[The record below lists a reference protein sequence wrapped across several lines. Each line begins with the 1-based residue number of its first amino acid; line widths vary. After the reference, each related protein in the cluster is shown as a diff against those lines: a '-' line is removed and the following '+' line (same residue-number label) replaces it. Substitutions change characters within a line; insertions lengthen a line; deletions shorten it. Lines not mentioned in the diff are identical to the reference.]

1 METYPLDTY
10 FENHPTV
17 FATILFVSLAL
28 INVLF
33 VAALIH
39 ALNGTKYKFVV
50 IMAVATI
57 VNVICYAVYA
67 WLRIYAYSNEEFQ
80 GLCSFFYFLALAIFQ
95 EQHWILAFTYYTC
108 ANELPYVFRQEAI
121 PDNSK
126 LAKRFILWS
135 VIAVSALSSLWPFFQ
150 NEN

>member
-57 VNVICYAVYA
+57 ANVICYAVYA
-67 WLRIYAYSNEEFQ
+67 WLRIYKYSENK
-80 GLCSFFYFLALAIFQ
+80 GLCSTFYFLALAIFQ

-108 ANELPYVFRQEAI
+108 ANELPYIFRQEKI

-126 LAKRFILWS
+126 LARRVIFWS
-135 VIAVSALSSLWPFFQ
+135 VIALSA
-150 NEN
+150 